1 MRAKSS
7 LLRRNQNYGGTAPAS
22 AMKIYNPNQ
31 TFDNG
36 PNMYR
41 DIDMST
47 LDVTIAS
54 PNSPNR
60 WERRTTTA
68 NNWLNQNN

>member
-1 MRAKSS
+1 
-7 LLRRNQNYGGTAPAS
+7 
-22 AMKIYNPNQ
+22 MKIYNPNQ

-47 LDVTIAS
+47 LDVTITS

-68 NNWLNQNN
+68 NNWINQNN